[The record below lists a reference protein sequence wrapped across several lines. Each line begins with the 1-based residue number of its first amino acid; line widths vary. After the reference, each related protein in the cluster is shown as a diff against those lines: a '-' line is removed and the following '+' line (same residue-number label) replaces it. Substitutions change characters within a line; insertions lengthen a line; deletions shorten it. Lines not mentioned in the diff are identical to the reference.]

1 MHSSRLI
8 TLLVAAALALGT
20 GSGRAVATEPESIQT
35 QIDAQLR
42 DYPGGLQVSPNMIEY
57 HDGSVRVVFGAA
69 TAANQDRDRSVA
81 PGAAFTTTYVHGCP
95 KSFSVQ
101 WFCFYENAYW
111 NESIAGRIL
120 EFKDSGLQS
129 LANYGFANMTSSWV
143 NTTGS
148 SVAVFD
154 STGGSSL
161 LWTEGAN
168 SVSSYVGA
176 TNNDR
181 ASSFRH

>member
-8 TLLVAAALALGT
+8 TLLVAAALALGAS
-20 GSGRAVATEPESIQT
+20 SGRAVATEPESIQT

-69 TAANQDRDRSVA
+69 TAANQYRDRSVA

-95 KSFSVQ
+95 NGTWDR
-101 WFCFYENAYW
+101 WFCFYENSSW
-111 NESIAGRIL
+111 NEGTAGRVL

-129 LANYGFANMTSSWV
+129 LANYEFSDQTSSWV
-143 NTTGS
+143 NTDSS

-154 STGGSSL
+154 YTSGSGL
-161 LWTEGAN
+161 LWIEGAG
-168 SVSSYVGA
+168 SASSFVGS